1 MKNLIIVE
9 SPAKAKTIQ
18 KYLKDKYKVV
28 ASFGHVRD
36 LPKSRLNVDIKN
48 DFKPTYATIKA
59 RRELLKSLKEEVKK
73 GKKVLL
79 ATDPDREGEA
89 ISWHLAQVLKLD
101 LKDKNRVTFNEIT
114 QNGVK
119 TGINNPREID
129 MNLVNAQQARRILD
143 RIVGYKISPLLWKK
157 VRRGLSAGRV
167 QSVAV
172 KIIVDREKQI
182 REFVPKE
189 YWTIESI
196 LSKQKGKKQ
205 FNAQLSLIN
214 GKKADISTKD
224 VAEKIVKELK
234 HSDFIVENIKNSTK
248 KRTAPVPYITS
259 TMQQDAYNK
268 ISFSS
273 KKTMKVAQEL
283 YEGVN
288 TKLYGT
294 QGLITYM
301 RTDSLRISEEAKT
314 AANEYIKK
322 TYGEQYVGY
331 EKKLKKN
338 TNVQDAHEAIRPTNL
353 NILPESVEQDLTKDQ
368 YKLYK
373 LIWERFVA
381 SRMADA
387 VYNITSAEI
396 KAGTYTFSASG
407 SRVSFLGYTAVYK
420 NNKEQD
426 EQKELPELEVGEKL
440 SVKKIEPLQ
449 HFTQPPARFTEASLI
464 KALEEKGIGRP
475 STYAPTISTIMAREY
490 VIKEGKSLKPT
501 DLGEII
507 NGILEEYFKNIV
519 DENFT
524 ANMETG
530 LDSISLGKLDMVA
543 LLKEFYGD
551 FEKTLKNAEENM
563 DPQKIEVPSEH
574 TDEICEVCGAHMKVK
589 FGKFGK
595 FLACERYPEC
605 TNTKKFVKPSA
616 GICNKCGG
624 KILIKKS
631 KTGRTY
637 YGCENNPTCDFMTWD
652 IPIADACPK
661 CGATLFRT
669 KGKNHKI
676 ICRAENCGYIKE
688 GNNE

>member
-1 MKNLIIVE
+1 M
-9 SPAKAKTIQ
+9 
-18 KYLKDKYKVV
+18 
-28 ASFGHVRD
+28 
-36 LPKSRLNVDIKN
+36 
-48 DFKPTYATIKA
+48 
-59 RRELLKSLKEEVKK
+59 
-73 GKKVLL
+73 
-79 ATDPDREGEA
+79 
-89 ISWHLAQVLKLD
+89 
-101 LKDKNRVTFNEIT
+101 
-114 QNGVK
+114 
-119 TGINNPREID
+119 
-129 MNLVNAQQARRILD
+129 
-143 RIVGYKISPLLWKK
+143 
-157 VRRGLSAGRV
+157 
-167 QSVAV
+167 
-172 KIIVDREKQI
+172 
-182 REFVPKE
+182 
-189 YWTIESI
+189 
-196 LSKQKGKKQ
+196 
-205 FNAQLSLIN
+205 
-214 GKKADISTKD
+214 
-224 VAEKIVKELK
+224 
-234 HSDFIVENIKNSTK
+234 
-248 KRTAPVPYITS
+248 
-259 TMQQDAYNK
+259 
-268 ISFSS
+268 
-273 KKTMKVAQEL
+273 
-283 YEGVN
+283 
-288 TKLYGT
+288 
-294 QGLITYM
+294 
-301 RTDSLRISEEAKT
+301 
-314 AANEYIKK
+314 
-322 TYGEQYVGY
+322 GY

-338 TNVQDAHEAIRPTNL
+338 ANVQDAHEAIRPTNL

-387 VYNITSAEI
+387 VYDITSTEI
-396 KAGTYTFSASG
+396 KEGIYTFSASG
-407 SRVSFLGYTAVYK
+407 SKVNFLGYTAVYK

-440 SVKKIEPLQ
+440 CVKKIEPLQ

-524 ANMETG
+524 ATMETG

-563 DPQKIEVPSEH
+563 DPQKIEVPSEQ
-574 TDEICEVCGAHMKVK
+574 TNEICEVCGAHMKVK

-605 TNTKKFVKPSA
+605 TNTKKFIKPSA
-616 GICNKCGG
+616 GICSKCGG